1 MYSNNYLSSKQEEN
15 NDLVKSNNWEYNLNN
30 NYDNNKINLI
40 NFTTE
45 RRLKKEN
52 DYL

>member
-1 MYSNNYLSSKQEEN
+1 MYSNNYLSSKQEKN
-15 NDLVKSNNWEYNLNN
+15 NDLVLSNNLEYNNNN
-30 NYDNNKINLI
+30 NYDNNINLI
-40 NFTTE
+40 NFNID